1 MKYYKLQPLRF
12 KKNKS
17 FIYFFATK
25 IINGSEKTF
34 KQIVIRPNGTRVK
47 MHITWNMNN
56 FPNNLWSKKEIT
68 KEEFFIYCI

>member
-1 MKYYKLQPLRF
+1 MKYYKLQPLLF
-12 KKNKS
+12 KKNES
-17 FIYFFATK
+17 FTYFLAIK

-34 KQIVIRPNGTRVK
+34 KQIVIKPDGTRVK
-47 MHITWNMNN
+47 MYITWNVNN